1 MIVRSFFF
9 LFMNEC
15 DCNKAKK
22 LRPFDSCIFCAHKH
36 AASALALSNFLT
48 ESNTLLKF
56 RIISQLNLSKW
67 HLNKDLNNIINLY
80 DKIIL
85 NIFNGDEFKNDLTL
99 LVETLWDLR
108 NNKKLNISFNNYN
121 IIVNEEKGL
130 LNGLIHISNA
140 LELIKYEYSYED
152 INLSYAIGQLN
163 LAEWCF
169 QDINN
174 EFAEDSRKLYKN
186 IETNEININK
196 FEYLIIKIFKFIKLN
211 K

>member
-1 MIVRSFFF
+1 
-9 LFMNEC
+9 MNEC
-15 DCNKAKK
+15 ECNKTKK

-36 AASALALSNFLT
+36 AASALALSNFLN
-48 ESNTLLKF
+48 ESNILLKF
-56 RIISQLNLSKW
+56 RLISQLNLSKW
-67 HLNKDLNNIINLY
+67 HLNKDLNTIINLY
-80 DKIIL
+80 NQIIL
-85 NIFNGDEFKNDLTL
+85 NIFNDGEFKNGLTS
-99 LVETLWDLR
+99 LVEILWDLR
-108 NNKKLNISFNNYN
+108 NDKKMNISFNNYN
-121 IIVNEEKGL
+121 IIVNEDKCL

-163 LAEWCF
+163 LAVWCF

-174 EFAEDSRKLYKN
+174 EFAEDSRRLYKD
-186 IETNEININK
+186 IEANKINTDK